1 MATWGA
7 DMGLK
12 ENSRE
17 TRCDKE
23 RWERKAVMVCPA
35 RQRKDIES
43 NYKTQLVGT
52 EMGSVDSP
60 SEFTSSQNTQDLL

>member
-1 MATWGA
+1 
-7 DMGLK
+7 
-12 ENSRE
+12 
-17 TRCDKE
+17 
-23 RWERKAVMVCPA
+23 VMVCPA